1 MDIFSADKADKKDIK
16 RFYKSQRYSAGFL
29 GDDRCFLV
37 RDTAVKNTPIIASVI
52 VSYCSTSPFL
62 HALVVDIKHQK
73 QGLATALIKHCQ
85 QHFNSLVC
93 FCEPKLASLYLANRF
108 QVINDIKMA
117 KSMPEQL
124 TSRFDSYRQHTPSLL
139 ALSAKQ
145 SE

>member
-1 MDIFSADKADKKDIK
+1 MDIFSAEKADKKDIK

-37 RDTAVKNTPIIASVI
+37 RESNVNNAPIIAAVI
-52 VSYCSTSPFL
+52 VSYCTTSPFL

-85 QHFNSLVC
+85 QHFDSLVC
-93 FCEPKLASLYLANRF
+93 FCEPKLASLYLANQF
-108 QVINDIKMA
+108 QLLTDFQLSNHL
-117 KSMPEQL
+117 PEQL
-124 TSRFDSYRQHTPSLL
+124 TSRFQSYRQHTQSLL
-139 ALSAKQ
+139 ALSSKQ